1 MEQTSATTTPLS
13 SFADPQPTTAPRG
26 TSSKQQF
33 TDALKRESATTRRV
47 IAALPEGK
55 SEFKPHEALRTAR
68 ELAALLAFGQGAMAA
83 ALTNNWQW
91 PPAFPPAPESYAEV
105 LASFDATNQAVMQAL
120 ENTPDARLYE
130 TVQFFTAPKQMGQ
143 VRVLDL
149 MWFLLSDSIHHRGQ
163 FSIYLRMTGGK
174 VPSIYGPSADEP
186 WS

>member
-13 SFADPQPTTAPRG
+13 SFADTQPTTAR
-26 TSSKQQF
+26 TSGSKQRF
-33 TDALKRESATTRRV
+33 VDAFKRESATTRRV
-47 IAALPEGK
+47 LSALPEGQ
-55 SEFKPHEALRTAR
+55 SELKPHDTLRTAR

-91 PPAFPPAPESYAEV
+91 PPAFPPAPASYAEV
-105 LASFDATNQAVMQAL
+105 LATFDATNQAALQAL
-120 ENTPDARLYE
+120 ENTPESRLYE
-130 TVQFFTAPKQMGQ
+130 TVQFFTGPRQMGN

-149 MWFLLSDSIHHRGQ
+149 LWFLLSDSVHHRGQ
-163 FSIYLRMTGGK
+163 FSVYLRMAGGK